1 MSIRRELRPMLLLAL
16 PLVLGE
22 LGWMTMGLVDTAM
35 VGRLPDAP
43 TALAAASLAQVLF
56 NTFAIGLGGVLLGLD
71 TVIAQAHGA
80 GKLTEAHRWLVH
92 GLVLAVALSVLLV
105 GLFLLAPLGLAH
117 MHAVPAVR
125 AQAISMLRALTFGV
139 LPLLVYFCFRRY
151 LQAFNLVRP
160 IAFALISANLINLLF
175 NWLLIYSHDWR
186 PGWRLARMH
195 LRWQGLGV
203 FGSGLA
209 TSLARVYLAL
219 VLAAAIWFYDRRHRY
234 GLVRVSL
241 RLEWSLLRR
250 LLALGIP
257 SGATI
262 VVEIAIFCVVT
273 FAIGLLG
280 AVPLA
285 GHEVALNCISFTFM
299 VPLGISAAAGVRVGQ
314 AIGRSAP
321 AEARAAGWTALL
333 LAGAFMLAVSAL
345 YLSLAHPIA
354 RLFTADEHVI
364 AATVPLFAIAALF
377 QLCDG
382 LQITVIGAL
391 RGAGDTHSGL
401 LIHLCTYWLIGLP
414 TGLYL
419 GFTRHLGARG
429 LWFGLCTA
437 LVLAGALLLLRWT
450 HVSRNFTAAIV
461 SNF

>member
-1 MSIRRELRPMLLLAL
+1 MSLRRELRPMLLLAL

-43 TALAAASLAQVLF
+43 TALGAAALAQVLF
-56 NTFAIGLGGVLLGLD
+56 NTFAIGLGGILLGLD

-92 GLVLAVALSVLLV
+92 GLVLAVALSALLV

-117 MHAVPAVR
+117 MHAAPAVR
-125 AQAISMLRALTFGV
+125 AQAISMLRALTAGV
-139 LPLLVYFCFRRY
+139 LPLLVYFTLRRY
-151 LQAFNLVRP
+151 LQAFNHVRP
-160 IAFALISANLINLLF
+160 IAFALVSANLVNVLF

-186 PGWRLARMH
+186 LAGAH
-195 LRWQGLGV
+195 VSWQGHGV

-209 TSLARVYLAL
+209 TSLARLYLAL
-219 VLAAAIWFYDRRHRY
+219 VLAAALWRYDRRHRY
-234 GLVRVSL
+234 GIPQVSL
-241 RLEWSLLRR
+241 RIEWALLRR
-250 LLALGIP
+250 LLALGLP

-273 FAIGLLG
+273 FAIGSFG

-285 GHEVALNCISFTFM
+285 GHEIALNCISFTFM
-299 VPLGISAAAGVRVGQ
+299 VPLGISAAASVRVGQ
-314 AIGRSAP
+314 AIGRRAP
-321 AEARAAGWTALL
+321 AEARAAGWTALA
-333 LAGAFMLAVSAL
+333 LAGAFMLGISAL
-345 YLSLAHPIA
+345 YLSLPHAMA
-354 RLFTADEHVI
+354 RLFTADEHVV

-401 LIHLCTYWLIGLP
+401 ITHLCTYWLIGLP

-437 LVLAGALLLLRWT
+437 LVLAGAVLLVRWT
-450 HVSRNFTAAIV
+450 RVSIRFSPA
-461 SNF
+461 